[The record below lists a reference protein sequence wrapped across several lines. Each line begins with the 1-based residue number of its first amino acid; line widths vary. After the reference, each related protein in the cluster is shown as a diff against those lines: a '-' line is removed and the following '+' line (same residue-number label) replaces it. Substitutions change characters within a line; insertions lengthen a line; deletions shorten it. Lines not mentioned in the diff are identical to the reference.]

1 MIDVTAPGSAPGLLL
16 QDQRGEYPVSAL
28 AIGWIDRRQNR
39 KSSPCAIED
48 HQEAMLSDEVPA
60 QQEILKARHPD
71 RDFGGTC
78 LLLGNDNGSIE
89 VAQR

>member
-1 MIDVTAPGSAPGLLL
+1 
-16 QDQRGEYPVSAL
+16 
-28 AIGWIDRRQNR
+28 
-39 KSSPCAIED
+39 
-48 HQEAMLSDEVPA
+48 MLSDEVPA